1 MPMPLRPVRL
11 ASILPRISIGHT
23 EARGYGYHC
32 VVTMKK
38 LSFLLSL
45 TTNDNDYQIE
55 QAASAQDVARRAGA
69 ELRIIYAENDAIT
82 QSQQLLKIIQA
93 EDQASNPDAI
103 VFEPA
108 GSTGLPQV
116 ARAAVAAGI
125 GWVILNREAEY
136 ISELRAAHKIPVF
149 SLTSDHREI
158 GRIQGQQV
166 AALLPRGGSILYIQ
180 GPSGSDAA
188 QQRTEGMQATL
199 PKNVQARLLRAHWT
213 ETSAHQAV
221 SSWLRL
227 STSREL
233 AIDAVI
239 AQDDSMAMGARK
251 ALQEITD
258 LHQRDRWL
266 SLPFTGCDGM
276 PKTGQAWVRNGSLAA
291 TIVVPPNA
299 GLALEMLAKAFQS
312 GANPRER
319 TFTEVKSYPKL
330 EDLGARDKK
339 KD

>member
-1 MPMPLRPVRL
+1 
-11 ASILPRISIGHT
+11 
-23 EARGYGYHC
+23 
-32 VVTMKK
+32 MKK
-38 LSFLLSL
+38 PNFLLSL

-55 QAASAQDVARRAGA
+55 QAESAQNAARHLGA

-93 EDQASNPDAI
+93 GDKNPRPDAI
-103 VFEPA
+103 AFEPA

-116 ARAAVAAGI
+116 ARAAAAAGI
-125 GWVILNREAEY
+125 GWVILNREADY
-136 ISELRAAHKIPVF
+136 IAELRAAHRVPVF
-149 SLTSDHREI
+149 SITSDHREI
-158 GRIQGQQV
+158 GRIQGQQI

-188 QQRTEGMQATL
+188 QQRTEGMQAKL
-199 PKNVQARLLRAHWT
+199 PRNVQVRMLRAHWT
-213 ETSAHQAV
+213 EASAHQAV

-291 TIVVPPNA
+291 TVVVPPNA
-299 GLALEMLAKAFQS
+299 GLALEMLAKAMQA
-312 GANPRER
+312 GVAPQER
-319 TFTEVKSYPKL
+319 TFTEVRSYPKL
-330 EDLGARDKK
+330 EDLAGYAKK
-339 KD
+339 KPQ

>member
-1 MPMPLRPVRL
+1 
-11 ASILPRISIGHT
+11 
-23 EARGYGYHC
+23 
-32 VVTMKK
+32 MKK
-38 LSFLLSL
+38 ISFLVSL

-55 QAASAQDVARRAGA
+55 QAASAEESARRLGA
-69 ELRIIYAENDAIT
+69 DLRIIYAENDAIT
-82 QSQQLLKIIQA
+82 QSQQLLGIIQS
-93 EDQASNPDAI
+93 ASPGSRPDAI

-116 ARAAVAAGI
+116 ARASVAAGI

-149 SLTSDHREI
+149 SITSDHREI

-166 AALLPRGGSILYIQ
+166 ATLLPKGGSILYIQ

-233 AIDAVI
+233 AIDAVV

-299 GLALEMLAKAFQS
+299 GLALEMLAKAIHT
-312 GANPRER
+312 GVHPAER
-319 TFTEVKSYPKL
+319 TFTEVRSYPPL
-330 EDLGARDKK
+330 SDLAPQPKK
-339 KD
+339 RA